1 MKTTVVNQSKE
12 CYDVFIG
19 RPSKWGNP
27 FTVKEHGRGTAIE
40 LHKAWIKEQIR
51 TGKLTKSDFEELRGK
66 RLGCFCKPR
75 ACHGDTLA
83 KITNHL
89 FEKTLLD
96 FMK

>member
-1 MKTTVVNQSKE
+1 MKTTVVNCKKE

-27 FTVKEHGRGTAIE
+27 FTVREHGRGIAIQ
-40 LHKAWIKEQIR
+40 LYKEWLKTQILS
-51 TGKLTKSDFEELRGK
+51 GKITKTDLEELRGK

-75 ACHGDTLA
+75 ECHGDTLA
-83 KITNHL
+83 KIVNQLYGSNLT
-89 FEKTLLD
+89 D